1 MFAHPQLHPQPPWLP
16 LPAASAAAAAAVRR
30 LRARMQHS
38 CTDLPTRA
46 PCAVR
51 RAPCAAAASAA
62 TTTDAGR
69 HARLVP
75 EDGARDNRD
84 EWVAATQR
92 RK

>member
-1 MFAHPQLHPQPPWLP
+1 MRRHDTTQ
-16 LPAASAAAAAAVRR
+16 PAAAAAAAAAVRR

-38 CTDLPTRA
+38 FTDLPVRRA